1 MIPHIPTSLIL
12 DAAPA
17 TRPAPASAA
26 RPALEQRVG
35 RVAHVIHSGGFYGA
49 EKVVCDLAG
58 AQASG
63 AGGVSANCV
72 LALLDPGLAS
82 NALADHAA
90 KAGLAVIRLNV
101 ARGLT
106 MASLREYARALRSSG
121 TAVAHSHGYKATALH
136 LLSRW
141 AGLHRVP
148 LLVTVHGYPRGS
160 GGWKASL
167 YRLLDIVLNG
177 FAESVVA
184 VSGEM
189 RTYLARRNPL
199 VRPRL
204 IPNGIPTGLAPEG
217 HHPLLKRLADEAADM
232 GAAQGARADWA
243 PVIGS
248 AGRLVPMKNH
258 AALIRAYAEVRRAIP
273 CRLVILGDG
282 PLRGELEALWRDLI
296 PDEPVRLYPFQ
307 ADVLD
312 WMADMDVFALPSRD
326 GEGLPI
332 ALLEAGL
339 LGRAVVATD
348 SGGIPEI
355 LRDGATGRLVPKD
368 DPAAL
373 YAALLDMLRSPADRA
388 GFGLALRRAVL
399 RDHDI
404 AVTRG
409 RYQEAYAQV
418 LARR

>member
-1 MIPHIPTSLIL
+1 MTPRTSLPL
-12 DAAPA
+12 PVEAAPA
-17 TRPAPASAA
+17 GAAAAKPAHSAPSSRGA
-26 RPALEQRVG
+26 

-49 EKVVCDLAG
+49 EKVVCDLARE
-58 AQASG
+58 QAAG
-63 AGGVSANCV
+63 AGPSPCV

-82 NALADHAA
+82 NALADRASGE
-90 KAGLAVIRLNV
+90 GLAVIRLNV
-101 ARGLT
+101 ETGLSP
-106 MASLREYARALRSSG
+106 ASLRRYAGALR
-121 TAVAHSHGYKATALH
+121 TAGATLAHSHGYKATALH
-136 LLSRW
+136 ILSRW

-148 LLVTVHGYPRGS
+148 LVVTAHGYPKGS
-160 GGWKASL
+160 GGWKAAL
-167 YRLLDIVLNG
+167 YRRLDIVLLG
-177 FAESVVA
+177 FADSVVA

-189 RTYLARRNPL
+189 RRYLARRNPW

-204 IPNGIPTGLAPEG
+204 IPNGIPTGLALADR
-217 HHPLLKRLADEAADM
+217 HPLFHRMADEAA
-232 GAAQGARADWA
+232 GDWA
-243 PVIGS
+243 PVIGT

-258 AALIRAYAEVRRAIP
+258 AALIRAYAEVRRAVP

-282 PLRGELEALWRDLI
+282 PLRGELEALWRELI

-348 SGGIPEI
+348 SGGIPEV
-355 LRDGATGRLVPKD
+355 LRDGVNGRLVPKD

-373 YAALLDMLRSPADRA
+373 SAALIDLLRSPADRA
-388 GFGLALRRAVL
+388 GLGLALRSSVL

-404 AVTRG
+404 AVVHG
-409 RYQEAYAQV
+409 RYREAYAHV